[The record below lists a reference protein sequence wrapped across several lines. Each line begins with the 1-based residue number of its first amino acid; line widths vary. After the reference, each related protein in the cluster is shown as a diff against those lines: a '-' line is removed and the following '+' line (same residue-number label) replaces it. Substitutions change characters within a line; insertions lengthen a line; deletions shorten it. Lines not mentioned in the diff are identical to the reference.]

1 MAKTPEQEMKEILS
15 RTISSEPDA
24 LLSEIM
30 PAYTPQLRSAKP
42 KEKKQIAVQ
51 APRETSFLEDVGQ
64 FIEER
69 PMLKN
74 TLSAINAPSG
84 ATITELTNLLNRQP
98 LGQSASQF
106 LEGASGYL
114 KQKYEENPASVFT
127 APFAAP
133 LAGLVSVGE
142 KSKTGLDLSKA
153 LYAAGARARGV
164 DFEASQ
170 RLAEQ
175 AAKEYPKIA
184 FTSGLASEIAIDPLN
199 LVGFGATSATKAGL
213 KAAQQAAKD
222 IAKETGLTATKVE
235 DVPEAIY
242 QATKQRYQAMGN
254 LPVLQQGT
262 DRASDR
268 IETLASNARKA
279 AQKRI
284 EDAAKAARLKAQNAL
299 ISLDIPFTNLSKTF
313 IQKPERFRV
322 KAEGTGEVGQ
332 RIVNQLFTPPVG
344 LEGKSL
350 ADYNDNVSNFLF
362 DTYGT
367 RNAAELTVEEIR
379 DLQRR
384 FEQAGGRTTSKT
396 FGLETVKKVKEVPDI
411 QTADVST
418 PFLFDE
424 FIKKYSPEV
433 QDLSRR
439 LLREG
444 MTPQQIISDLPAL
457 MRQAAETSKQKTIIP
472 PSVKPLPKN
481 IGDKLDELFYFSQ
494 LAGKPIGTYEEG
506 FKQILDF
513 YNRPD
518 VSEQNITDFLDEAIV
533 EAKRPLQEAEAG
545 RVAQQT
551 KQAEQIAAE
560 NVRLQKEYE
569 NALASYNEAKSTYQT
584 RKKEAKTQAEKE
596 QLVELDR
603 RVKKWEDTV
612 ARLRTERTK
621 QKTQA
626 KVKVSAPAPK
636 APAPAPKLT
645 PFEQAKA
652 KNLADDDALLV
663 DEYAHYL
670 KVSGLTD
677 EAVAQKVTSFV
688 ASLSRNPD
696 AMRKELARLIAE
708 QKRNLSSN
716 MPTGKKV
723 LELAKDQPQSI
734 WKPLL
739 DKIKSPEI
747 ANLIQEIPLREV
759 GLLVKSNI
767 AKSKDFRVATFN
779 FEENGAP
786 AFLSRRQKLVN
797 EIVKALD
804 EGASE
809 ADILAKLERKKA
821 LPQKLGDRSANKEK
835 IDELVKDRRT
845 VVQEVD
851 ELKPVLPRGMEYK
864 PPTGVKEA
872 PTPKPEATVA
882 EKIGEVLKPK
892 RGQGLTFKKPAK
904 VVEEVVPTKPQPK
917 RGKGLVFK
925 KPEKIVEKIAED
937 LKPQPKRGEGLK
949 FKPPEKPL
957 VDPKQK
963 GADGFSSNLLEAIN
977 DGMSRFGLDLSDYF
991 GENLYAPIVK
1001 GYKKDYE
1008 NQYVDFNNI
1017 ADANRYYRIFEQG
1030 SLNDAKYFIHQED
1043 KRVYMF
1049 SRDGK
1054 QIESAF
1060 KSSFPKEYAKSRMAR
1075 LEQPKLKF
1083 KPPVKEV
1090 EAPEWAKSHAKD
1102 VGGSITY
1109 HDGDVALI
1117 RGYSSITGKPVFVG
1131 AKGYS
1136 RTQIDIGSYTGNL
1149 FSKEELQ
1156 KLTDAK
1162 KKWLEADAKAF
1173 AENPDGPFKKGEI
1186 FAHSDNV
1193 PKEIQEIVK
1202 QWQKMLGITER
1213 IYLSTLDDAKVANY
1227 PGDFSSIPSQTMDA
1241 YALGSKRRLPNGAFS
1256 IVYTPS
1262 SKSTIRT
1269 LETISHEIGH
1279 ALMDTRY
1286 AEASPEV
1293 RKAIDDEY
1301 EKWLA
1306 STKGKTAQELA
1317 KSLRAYKSGKE
1328 TRMREELKAD
1338 DINRYDYWKSKSEWF
1353 ADQVSRWA
1361 TTNEKPVSVVEKFF
1375 SRLAKVMKQFFQ
1387 ANKQYL
1393 ASKTMEDWLNGL
1405 EKSAKTNQV
1414 QPFGD
1419 TKISESRSKID
1430 LQSGN
1435 IDIELPKRPTKKDIP
1450 LVIEQ
1455 IAEVI
1460 KPKKPVLAKVPK
1472 VEPPKAIE
1480 LPKEKRAE
1488 LRKMREAMQ
1497 PSAEPRIIKGLDA
1510 KFANE
1515 MKRAATAL
1523 EKQKPVKVET
1533 LKEPK
1538 GTMQIEEVRTKK
1550 GAKPIRAEKVPF
1562 HRLRQEGAFQRD
1574 AGGVSTVGKIL
1585 RDSALF
1591 RMFNARSLGTGNSF
1605 LDSYGGLI
1613 QDASTR
1619 ISGETR
1625 FIRRDLVDIQKAAE
1639 GLTPEQ
1645 MLGVQY
1651 VIENRFPKNMSEA
1664 DQQAILSN
1672 PKVQKVAELSKKL
1685 LAYLG
1690 AEERT
1695 AGVLKNLRKDYFPHL
1710 LKFNAQDAEEFAKR
1724 YRNDPDLRDL
1734 AKGLSQKAGF
1744 SMERRGLPTLA
1755 EYDDKLLELETKMN
1769 QADSPSIRDD
1779 YMRKIN
1785 ALQDLFNRDT
1795 VNALSSRVYQSVR
1808 SRAMKDLYDQMK
1820 TDGMIRYGKTV
1831 PKGYTALSPKQAG
1844 LLGIDKRT
1852 AEGGVSMNDDVLRGL
1867 EKVEGFFKDENMNS
1881 FVKTLDDLTRLWK
1894 LGTTM
1899 LIPRHYVNNLIG
1911 NAFNNGLAGVKI
1923 DSYVEATKKIQTIAK
1938 KKIDDMT
1945 PAEREEI
1952 VQLYRD
1958 GVIGQGINAE
1968 FRTAEQLAE
1977 RSILQRMSDWA
1988 QKTWYGRNVMY
1999 IGEMV
2004 DDWSRLALY
2013 LHAKKVTNS
2022 HKMAV
2027 DTVRKYLFNYHELTQ
2042 ADRFVRSTMMP
2053 FWLWMKH
2060 NIPLQFQ
2067 QFLRQPR
2074 YYVTAEKIR
2083 EATFEDDELSEQ
2095 PEYIREKGFKLFGQT
2110 YAINL
2115 PMYDL
2120 YVINGVQG
2128 TAKNIINMFG
2138 PLQTFLPE
2146 IVTNKDVFTE
2156 APISRELSRGKQED
2170 YSTSDI
2176 AKYLTRQFGGAV
2188 GGDLLELYKNVFEE
2202 ERLTGAEQAKRSALG
2217 FFLPKPALQE

>member
-1 MAKTPEQEMKEILS
+1 MAKTPEQMMQEILNRKVS
-15 RTISSEPDA
+15 GSGSTK
-24 LLSEIM
+24 LLSETA
-30 PAYTPQLRSAKP
+30 PQYKPQLTAPTKTETP
-42 KEKKQIAVQ
+42 KKGVTVKT
-51 APRETSFLEDVGQ
+51 PRGTTVLEDIGQ
-64 FIEER
+64 YIEDR
-69 PMLKN
+69 PMLQGALNVLGAPFGAVN
-74 TLSAINAPSG
+74 TQLVNWMDQDLNWKDIPLAEPAQQFVQG
-84 ATITELTNLLNRQP
+84 VTEYGKEKL
-98 LGQSASQF
+98 
-106 LEGASGYL
+106 
-114 KQKYEENPASVFT
+114 EENPLML
-127 APFAAP
+127 PFAP
-133 LAGLVSVGE
+133 IAGLANVGAQA
-142 KSKTGLDLSKA
+142 KTGTDIAKSSYALGSRLRGVDQETSKRLA
-153 LYAAGARARGV
+153 EEMAQKYPKTTTGLGLTYDILGPDPLNKVTFGAGSVTKAGARA
-164 DFEASQ
+164 
-170 RLAEQ
+170 
-175 AAKEYPKIA
+175 
-184 FTSGLASEIAIDPLN
+184 
-199 LVGFGATSATKAGL
+199 
-213 KAAQQAAKD
+213 AQKTAQDIAKD
-222 IAKETGLTATKVE
+222 IGVTATRGRE
-235 DVPEAIY
+235 AQEVPDLVY
-242 QATKQRYQAMGN
+242 QATKKKYEGMGN
-254 LPVLQQGT
+254 LPVLRQGT
-262 DRASDR
+262 VTAGER

-284 EDAAKAARLKAQNAL
+284 EDAAKAARLESQNAM
-299 ISLDIPFTNLSKTF
+299 ISLDIPFTNITKTLV
-313 IQKPERFRV
+313 QKPARFR
-322 KAEGTGEVGQ
+322 KTAEGTGEVGE
-332 RIVNQLFTPPVG
+332 RIVAGLFVPPPDLKGDALV
-344 LEGKSL
+344 KF
-350 ADYNDNVSNFLF
+350 NDKVSDFLF

-367 RNAAELTVEEIR
+367 RKASDLTVEEIR

-384 FEQAGGRTTSKT
+384 FEQAGGRDVSKT
-396 FGLETVKKVKEVPDI
+396 FGLETVKKTKEVPDI
-411 QTADVST
+411 QTADVSK
-418 PFLFDE
+418 PFIFDE
-424 FIKKYSPEV
+424 FIKNYSPEV
-433 QDLSRR
+433 QNLSRQ

-444 MTPQQIISDLPAL
+444 MTPEQIIAQLPDL
-457 MRQAAETSKQKTIIP
+457 MRRTAEAAKQKTVIP
-472 PSVKPLPKN
+472 PTMKPLPKN

-494 LAGKPIGTYEEG
+494 LAGKPIATYEEG
-506 FKQILDF
+506 FKQILDL

-518 VSEQNITDFLDEAIV
+518 VPEQNIVDFLDEAIA
-533 EAKRPLQEAEAG
+533 EAKRPLEQAEAT

-560 NVRLQKEYE
+560 NARLQKEYDD
-569 NALASYNEAKSTYQT
+569 ALAKYNEAKSTYQA
-584 RKKEAKTQAEKE
+584 RKKEARTQAQKE
-596 QLVELDR
+596 RLKEYER
-603 RVKKWEDTV
+603 RLKAYENTLAEIK
-612 ARLRTERTK
+612 AK
-621 QKTQA
+621 QKAQA
-626 KVKVSAPAPK
+626 KVKVSTPAPK
-636 APAPAPKLT
+636 TPAPAPKLT

-677 EAVAQKVTSFV
+677 EAVAQKVTSF
-688 ASLSRNPD
+688 ATSLSKNPD
-696 AMRKELARLIAE
+696 AMRKELTRLIAE
-708 QKRNLSSN
+708 QKKNLSSN

-723 LELAKDQPQSI
+723 LELVKDQPQNI

-759 GLLVKSNI
+759 GMMVKSGV
-767 AKSKDFRVATFN
+767 KKGESFRVATFGVL
-779 FEENGAP
+779 ENGKG
-786 AFLSRRQKLVN
+786 AFLTRRQKLIDDVAG
-797 EIVKALD
+797 ALD
-804 EGASE
+804 NGASE
-809 ADILAKLERKKA
+809 ADILAQLKVVKNNLFNKSMS
-821 LPQKLGDRSANKEK
+821 SANADQ
-835 IDELVKDRRT
+835 IRELVKERGKA
-845 VVQEVD
+845 VQEVD
-851 ELKPVLPRGMEYK
+851 ELKPVLPKEMEYK
-864 PPTGVKEA
+864 PPTGVAPKNVDEAFEEKLLADTTPLPNSREKIIYMKIDDFLKMAAPLEKPTKKTASEILQSGGKFNSIPFLEYKNDANGVAKVSGHEGRHRALALKDAGYTEMPVKIVSPDIRWSEQLDTTSRDYVADFPKTLKGQEDNAVNEIAFPIKREDALNPAKA
-872 PTPKPEATVA
+872 PTPKPEATV
-882 EKIGEVLKPK
+882 
-892 RGQGLTFKKPAK
+892 
-904 VVEEVVPTKPQPK
+904 
-917 RGKGLVFK
+917 
-925 KPEKIVEKIAED
+925 VEK
-937 LKPQPKRGEGLK
+937 
-949 FKPPEKPL
+949 
-957 VDPKQK
+957 
-963 GADGFSSNLLEAIN
+963 
-977 DGMSRFGLDLSDYF
+977 M
-991 GENLYAPIVK
+991 
-1001 GYKKDYE
+1001 
-1008 NQYVDFNNI
+1008 
-1017 ADANRYYRIFEQG
+1017 
-1030 SLNDAKYFIHQED
+1030 
-1043 KRVYMF
+1043 
-1049 SRDGK
+1049 
-1054 QIESAF
+1054 
-1060 KSSFPKEYAKSRMAR
+1060 KE
-1075 LEQPKLKF
+1075 
-1083 KPPVKEV
+1083 PVV
-1090 EAPEWAKSHAKD
+1090 
-1102 VGGSITY
+1102 
-1109 HDGDVALI
+1109 
-1117 RGYSSITGKPVFVG
+1117 
-1131 AKGYS
+1131 
-1136 RTQIDIGSYTGNL
+1136 TQTTKATDI
-1149 FSKEELQ
+1149 K
-1156 KLTDAK
+1156 
-1162 KKWLEADAKAF
+1162 
-1173 AENPDGPFKKGEI
+1173 
-1186 FAHSDNV
+1186 
-1193 PKEIQEIVK
+1193 
-1202 QWQKMLGITER
+1202 
-1213 IYLSTLDDAKVANY
+1213 
-1227 PGDFSSIPSQTMDA
+1227 
-1241 YALGSKRRLPNGAFS
+1241 
-1256 IVYTPS
+1256 
-1262 SKSTIRT
+1262 
-1269 LETISHEIGH
+1269 
-1279 ALMDTRY
+1279 
-1286 AEASPEV
+1286 
-1293 RKAIDDEY
+1293 
-1301 EKWLA
+1301 
-1306 STKGKTAQELA
+1306 
-1317 KSLRAYKSGKE
+1317 
-1328 TRMREELKAD
+1328 
-1338 DINRYDYWKSKSEWF
+1338 
-1353 ADQVSRWA
+1353 
-1361 TTNEKPVSVVEKFF
+1361 
-1375 SRLAKVMKQFFQ
+1375 
-1387 ANKQYL
+1387 
-1393 ASKTMEDWLNGL
+1393 
-1405 EKSAKTNQV
+1405 
-1414 QPFGD
+1414 
-1419 TKISESRSKID
+1419 
-1430 LQSGN
+1430 SGN
-1435 IDIELPKRPTKKDIP
+1435 IEVELPKRPTKKDIP

-1455 IAEVI
+1455 IEEAI
-1460 KPKKPVLAKVPK
+1460 KPKSPVLAKVPK

-1515 MKRAATAL
+1515 MKRAATKL
-1523 EKQKPVKVET
+1523 ENQKPVKVET

-1574 AGGVSTVGKIL
+1574 AGGVSAVGKVL

-1591 RMFNARSLGTGNSF
+1591 RMFSARSLGTGNSF
-1605 LDSYGGLI
+1605 LDSYGGMI

-1625 FIRRDLVDIQKAAE
+1625 FIRRDLVAIQKAAE

-1664 DQQAILSN
+1664 DQQAILGN
-1672 PKVQKVAELSKKL
+1672 AKVQQVAELSKKL

-1695 AGVLKNLRKDYFPHL
+1695 AGILKNLRKDYFPHL

-1852 AEGGVSMNDDVLRGL
+1852 AEGGVSMSDEVLRGL
-1867 EKVEGFFKDENMNS
+1867 EKVEGFFKDENMNG

-1923 DSYVEATKKIQTIAK
+1923 DSYVEATKKMQTIAK

-2067 QFLRQPR
+2067 QVLRQPR

-2083 EATFEDDELSEQ
+2083 QATFEDDELSEQ
-2095 PEYIREKGFKLFGQT
+2095 PDYIREKGFKLFGQT

-2156 APISRELSRGKQED
+2156 APISRDLSRGKQED

-2176 AKYLTRQFGGAV
+2176 AKYLTRQFGGAI

-2202 ERLTGAEQAKRSALG
+2202 ERLTGAEQAKRSTLG